1 MDRRHRGPRTV
12 STRALD
18 EPPAAPDD
26 FCSNLRLA
34 CSFHPSIA
42 EVCRSLGVNRAQFN
56 KYLSG
61 ATRPSA
67 HMLQR
72 LCDFFGV
79 EPHEIVLPQHR
90 FAQLLSVKPARSTPL
105 PAPAYAA
112 HLERLQRQSRDGLDK
127 YLGHYFEYYY
137 SMAFPGWVLR
147 SLFYL
152 YRHQD
157 AVYYRRIERLSQIG
171 RRASGYR
178 CRYLGVALHLNER
191 IFLLDY
197 ESLTRNEMTET
208 ILYPTYKSRVNYL
221 TGLKIG
227 VSAADRRE
235 PACAR
240 VVLEALGPRIDL
252 RAVLRQCGLLRPH
265 DDSIASDVLSRI
277 DNARPAGDSHFVG
290 LPF

>member
-1 MDRRHRGPRTV
+1 MTPHSRPG
-12 STRALD
+12 A
-18 EPPAAPDD
+18 PAAADD
-26 FCSNLRLA
+26 FNRNLRLA

-42 EVCRSLGVNRAQFN
+42 TVCRRLGVNRPQFN

-72 LCDFFGV
+72 ICDFFGV
-79 EPHEIVLPQHR
+79 ESHELLLPHSR
-90 FAQLLSVKPARSTPL
+90 FEQILSVRPARAA
-105 PAPAYAA
+105 APAAQGYVG
-112 HLERLQRQSRDGLDK
+112 HIERLRRQTRSALDK
-127 YLGHYFEYYY
+127 YLGHYYEYYY
-137 SMAFPGWVLR
+137 SMSFPDCVLR

-152 YRHQD
+152 YRRD
-157 AVYYRRIERLSQIG
+157 DGIYYRRIERLSHAGQRG
-171 RRASGYR
+171 SGYR
-178 CRYLGVALHLNER
+178 CRYLGMALHLNER

-197 ESLTRNEMTET
+197 EALTGNELTET

-240 VVLEALGPRIDL
+240 VVLEALGRTIDL
-252 RAVLRQCGLLRPH
+252 RAALRRCGLLPPH
-265 DDSIASDVLSRI
+265 DPSIHHDVLSRI
-277 DNARPAGDSHFVG
+277 DNRQSDGGSHFIG

>member
-1 MDRRHRGPRTV
+1 M
-12 STRALD
+12 RAPD
-18 EPPAAPDD
+18 QHPVAPDD
-26 FCSNLRLA
+26 LGSNLRLA

-42 EVCRSLGVNRAQFN
+42 GVCRSLGINRAQFN

-90 FAQLLSVKPARSTPL
+90 FAQILSVRPERA
-105 PAPAYAA
+105 APRPGAAYAA
-112 HLERLQRQSRDGLDK
+112 HLDRLQHQSRGGLDK
-127 YLGHYFEYYY
+127 YLGYYFEYYH

-147 SLFYL
+147 SLFFL
-152 YRHQD
+152 HAQD
-157 AVYYRRIERLSQIG
+157 GAVYYRRIERLSPVGQ
-171 RRASGYR
+171 RASGYR
-178 CRYLGVALHLNER
+178 CRYLGIGLHLNER

-221 TGLKIG
+221 SGLKIG

-252 RAVLRQCGLLRPH
+252 RAVLRQCGLLRPDH
-265 DDSIASDVLSRI
+265 ATIAPEVLARI
-277 DNARPAGDSHFVG
+277 DNRQPAGGSHFVG

>member
-1 MDRRHRGPRTV
+1 MT
-12 STRALD
+12 TRSKPQSL
-18 EPPAAPDD
+18 AAQDD
-26 FCSNLRLA
+26 FSRNLRLA

-42 EVCRSLGVNRAQFN
+42 VVCRNLGVNRPQFN

-61 ATRPSA
+61 GTRPSA

-72 LCDFFGV
+72 ICDFFGV
-79 EPHEIVLPQHR
+79 DPHEIVAPHSR
-90 FAQLLSVKPARSTPL
+90 FEQILSVRPTR
-105 PAPAYAA
+105 AA
-112 HLERLQRQSRDGLDK
+112 ASAAQGYVGHIERLRQQTRNGLDK
-127 YLGHYFEYYY
+127 YLGYYYEYYY
-137 SMAFPGWVLR
+137 SMSFPDSVLR

-152 YRHQD
+152 YRHD
-157 AVYYRRIERLSQIG
+157 DGICYRRIERLSHVGQ
-171 RRASGYR
+171 RASGYR
-178 CRYLGVALHLNER
+178 CRYLGIALLLNER

-197 ESLTRNEMTET
+197 ESLTRNELTET

-240 VVLEALGPRIDL
+240 VALEALGHSIDL
-252 RAVLRQCGLLRPH
+252 RGALRRCGLLRP
-265 DDSIASDVLSRI
+265 DDAGIHRDVLSRI
-277 DNARPAGDSHFVG
+277 DNRLPGGGSHFVG

>member
-1 MDRRHRGPRTV
+1 MTTPSKPR
-12 STRALD
+12 S
-18 EPPAAPDD
+18 PAAQDD
-26 FCSNLRLA
+26 FCRNLRLA

-42 EVCRSLGVNRAQFN
+42 VVCRNLGVNRPQFN

-72 LCDFFGV
+72 ICDFFGV
-79 EPHEIVLPQHR
+79 DPHEIVLPHGR
-90 FAQLLSVKPARSTPL
+90 FEQILGVRPARA
-105 PAPAYAA
+105 APSAA
-112 HLERLQRQSRDGLDK
+112 QGYVAHFERLRRQTRSGLDK
-127 YLGHYFEYYY
+127 YLGYYYEYYY
-137 SMAFPGWVLR
+137 SMSFPDSVLR
-147 SLFYL
+147 SLFCL
-152 YRHQD
+152 YRHD
-157 AVYYRRIERLSQIG
+157 DGFYYRRIERLSHVGQ
-171 RRASGYR
+171 RASGYR
-178 CRYLGVALHLNER
+178 CRYLGIALLLNER

-197 ESLTRNEMTET
+197 ESLTRNELTET

-240 VVLEALGPRIDL
+240 VVLEALGHGIDL
-252 RAVLRQCGLLRPH
+252 RGALRRCGLLRP
-265 DDSIASDVLSRI
+265 DDASIHRDVLSRI
-277 DNARPAGDSHFVG
+277 DNRLPGGGSHFVG